1 MFTPISAHG
10 NPRSS
15 RTRMTAFVTKLGLS
29 LTLSLMLTGLS
40 FAQDAI
46 FADGFEAA
54 VPATDAL
61 AARFL
66 TQATFGPT
74 KASIANLRSVGY
86 EAWINTQIA
95 TPATLTR
102 PYLAGLAAQGL
113 SISQRH
119 RLDRWFHSA
128 TTAPD
133 QLRQRVAFALS
144 EILVLSDSNDALIN
158 DWAGVSEYQ
167 DILSSNAFGSYRDLL
182 KKVALSPQM
191 GKYLSH
197 WRNRKSSPTTEPD
210 ENFAREILQLFSIG
224 LVWRNADYSLK
235 TDAQG
240 QAIPTYDQSV
250 VTEFAQV
257 FTGFANACPSPA
269 GLCNSYSGLTS
280 VFDSFVPM
288 ACFPLFHD
296 LSSKQLFDLDPS
308 PAVNRVILP
317 LGPACDPAPAAGS
330 ALAQQC
336 FDYCNN
342 ELDSAIT
349 AIANHPNVAPMLSRQ
364 LIQRLV
370 TANPSAS
377 YIQRVST
384 VYSASSG
391 DLGATVRAILL
402 DPEART
408 FDPSAAGF
416 GQPAN
421 FGKLREPLLRI
432 TAFWR
437 AFGAVPG
444 LCSGACLDQTP
455 PPAGVTEVRMG
466 LGSPQVEFSQRP
478 LGAPSVFNFFEPD
491 FQQPGPVAAA
501 NLYSPEFQIL
511 DETTSVT
518 AANAIWDLVWSGYHG
533 GSLVFTL
540 PTRNAYFPNSEIDNF
555 FLGNNAGMVDELNLR
570 MLYGSMSGSYTVGN
584 CAAGTGMKGVL
595 YNLLQCQMSAAEQ
608 RRKVL
613 GAIHLIAISPE
624 FSIQR

>member
-1 MFTPISAHG
+1 MFLPIFAHKI
-10 NPRSS
+10 S
-15 RTRMTAFVTKLGLS
+15 RFGGAKLAALS
-29 LTLSLMLTGLS
+29 LALTLSMTLTGKS
-40 FAQDAI
+40 FAQETI
-46 FADGFEAA
+46 FANGFEAE

-66 TQATFGPT
+66 TQASFGPT
-74 KASIANLRSVGY
+74 KASIANLRSIGY
-86 EAWINTQIA
+86 EAWIDAQIA
-95 TPATLTR
+95 TPPTLTR
-102 PYLAGLAAQGL
+102 PYLSGLAAQGL
-113 SISQRH
+113 AVSQRH

-128 TTAPD
+128 ATAPD

-167 DILSSNAFGSYRDLL
+167 DILSNNAFGNYRNLL
-182 KKVALSPQM
+182 KEVALSPQM

-197 WRNRKSSPTTEPD
+197 WRNRKSSATTEPD

-224 LVWRNADYSLK
+224 LVWRNPDYSLK

-240 QAIPTYDQSV
+240 QPIPTYDQSV

-257 FTGFANACPSPA
+257 FTGFANACPSPP
-269 GLCNSYSGLTS
+269 GLCNPYTGLTS
-280 VFDSFVPM
+280 VFSSFVPM

-296 LSSKQLFDLDPS
+296 LSSKQLFDLDS
-308 PAVNRVILP
+308 GPAVNRVILP
-317 LGPACDPAPAAGS
+317 AGPACDPAPVAGS
-330 ALAQQC
+330 ALEQQC
-336 FDYCNN
+336 FAYCNN

-364 LIQRLV
+364 LIEKLV
-370 TANPSAS
+370 TSNPSAA
-377 YIQRVST
+377 YIQRVAS

-391 DLGATVRAILL
+391 DLGAVVRAILM

-408 FDPSAAGF
+408 FNSSAPGF
-416 GQPAN
+416 GQPAH

-437 AFGAVPG
+437 AFGAMPG
-444 LCSGACLDQTP
+444 LCTGPCLDQVNP
-455 PPAGVTEVRMG
+455 PPGVTEVRMG
-466 LGSPQVEFSQRP
+466 LGSPQIEFSQRP

-491 FQQPGPVAAA
+491 FQQPGPVAVN
-501 NLYSPEFQIL
+501 NLFSPEFQIL
-511 DETTSVT
+511 DETTSVV

-555 FLGNNAGMVDELNLR
+555 FPSDNGAMVDELNLR
-570 MLYGSMSGSYTVGN
+570 LMYGSMSGSYTVGN